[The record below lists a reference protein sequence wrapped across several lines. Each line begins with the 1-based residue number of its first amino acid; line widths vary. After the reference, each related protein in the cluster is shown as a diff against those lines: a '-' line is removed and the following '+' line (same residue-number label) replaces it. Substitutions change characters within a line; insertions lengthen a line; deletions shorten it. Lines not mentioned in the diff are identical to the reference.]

1 MAKFHAGIEQAKRY
15 VRFCISLYKHQLDNG
30 CYFLHEHPWL
40 ATSWLMP
47 EMQHLVN
54 IKANTELRDLDYA
67 TATEDEVS
75 SYGVL
80 DMKSAS

>member
-1 MAKFHAGIEQAKRY
+1 MIAALAKNGIKTRMITGDHKNIA
-15 VRFCISLYKHQLDNG
+15 ITTAHQIG
-30 CYFLHEHPWL
+30 IP
-40 ATSWLMP
+40 T
-47 EMQHLVN
+47 N